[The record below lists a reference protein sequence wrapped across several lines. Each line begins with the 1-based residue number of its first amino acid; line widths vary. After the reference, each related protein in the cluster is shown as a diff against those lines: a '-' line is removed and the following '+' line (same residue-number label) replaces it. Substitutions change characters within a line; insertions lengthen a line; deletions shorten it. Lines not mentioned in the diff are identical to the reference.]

1 MHVKLM
7 LFTASPSVTEE
18 KVMFKFTFIC
28 GCLLSSALWARDAPI
43 AYVKNVMGDAS
54 VTTAGKT
61 VKAEVGT
68 AVSQG
73 SVLRTGAKSSMGLT
87 FKDETMMSFG
97 PDTQLTVDEYLYAP
111 AQGKLS
117 LVSMLA
123 KGSMNYVSGIIAKLQ
138 PDAVA
143 IKTPTGIIGV
153 RGTQFVVKVEE

>member
-18 KVMFKFTFIC
+18 KVMFKVTFIC
-28 GCLLSSALWARDAPI
+28 GCLLSSALWAGDAPV

-54 VTTAGKT
+54 VTTGGKIM
-61 VKAEVGT
+61 KAEVGT
-68 AVSQG
+68 PVSQG

-87 FKDETMMSFG
+87 FKDETIMSFG
-97 PDTQLTVDEYLYAP
+97 PDTQLTVDEYIYSP

-123 KGSMNYVSGIIAKLQ
+123 KGTMNYVSGIIAKLQ
-138 PDAVA
+138 PDAVS
-143 IKTPTGIIGV
+143 INTPAGIIGV